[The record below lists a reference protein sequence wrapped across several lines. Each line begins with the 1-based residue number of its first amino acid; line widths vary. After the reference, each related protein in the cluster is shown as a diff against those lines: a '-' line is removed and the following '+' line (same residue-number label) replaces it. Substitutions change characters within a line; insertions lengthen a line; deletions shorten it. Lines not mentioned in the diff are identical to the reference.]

1 MAKKNCNLKASGQV
15 NSATTATLGTVTGT
29 TDSALES
36 NKPVNA
42 GDKPNAVQA
51 SQVKEEVTPKAVFN
65 TGKVAELV
73 GDGSNPASGMGLMST
88 KSAAIPFSGSAGY
101 ISKDKSATVKGTGL
115 TKSGDRP
122 GRTMDT
128 ALRHFDDIPAETF
141 TVPLK
146 TIPQLR
152 EGASGVGYNGNYE
165 NEHAISQKGSGGSPA
180 SSKFFR
186 TLDVIEYDNLYFAEG
201 QMNLTEKDELVIHN
215 WRGNAY
221 DTDAQAKKYKT
232 GNYLVRSLDVTFDA
246 NNNVTK
252 MNFSVDDLSRT
263 KYDSATNTV
272 VPDYLTEDEY
282 RSAGDALLRNKNI
295 MELDRLNMVKTAGD
309 ETQPNWS
316 PLGIIIKDPTPT
328 NRMYKELE
336 AMAGDMA
343 FISASKLSTALS
355 YQINK
360 ARKDGMRK
368 VSPVYEMCEGDIE
381 GSIVRHASYATEN
394 ISDIFNST
402 TLAKG
407 SAALYIAINDS
418 TPKYNSKSKFL
429 SLPLSFKVALDTA
442 KKNIG
447 SLRMHE
453 TLYKEFNR
461 QETFG
466 KVDEDGSGITPYF
479 ISDGAGII
487 LPYNIAET
495 FNNNQVITDNKIEK
509 AFNIHYE
516 DMRNVYDFE
525 CYNFFVQGLVNY
537 LVRKA
542 ANIRKA
548 CGVKDGSECTLHIP
562 VTSTTTCISLW
573 DLIVCDAMKDIAIER
588 QYALEPVLSYAIKN
602 GYPYSG
608 LVQLSD
614 VNIGGSD
621 GVGFKDISEPIEAR
635 NIPLNVAT
643 RLLLPEVFSPK
654 SVENFDLQVWGG
666 NYTACQVIMPWY
678 FNQSQYEPVTL
689 EHGSAWALKAGDNAY
704 MTFFDSRAGV
714 TFSNMDRILQMDP
727 EQLKLN
733 MDRMINVPAP
743 SKLVD
748 QNGYASKTYKYSNSD
763 DGMLVHNYYGF
774 CADDASTIND
784 KKRGKVLLIGDVLS
798 TPRELGLSM
807 IAPAGIVT
815 PAYDGT
821 DSNYRKVSSAY
832 LRYSG
837 PSFRIKYWH
846 VAKDISNTIFTDN
859 LLTGQALNFSAK
871 YDVIEATPDRGLDD
885 IGIYVYANKA
895 ISGSPYVSED
905 IVPFK
910 KVTGG
915 GTYDPETGTYAS
927 GEATDSAKGCLKLNS
942 MLKYLYTRV
951 QLLPFVVNP
960 FDSCCYKMSGK
971 PTFTL
976 INKLDDF
983 DFLHLY
989 NVCGFR
995 AGEYSGV
1002 QYDRNRARIS
1012 LGLGYVSDPY
1022 IERRL

>member
-1 MAKKNCNLKASGQV
+1 MAKKNCNSKASGQV
-15 NSATTATLGTVTGT
+15 NSDTIATLGTVTGN
-29 TDSALES
+29 TDSNIES
-36 NKPVNA
+36 TKPANAGANPDAVNA
-42 GDKPNAVQA
+42 SKIKD
-51 SQVKEEVTPKAVFN
+51 EVTPKTVFN

-73 GDGSNPASGMGLMST
+73 GDGSNPESGMGLMSMR
-88 KSAAIPFSGSAGY
+88 SAAIPFSGSAGY
-101 ISKDKSATVKGTGL
+101 ISKDKSATVKGVNP

-152 EGASGVGYNGNYE
+152 EGKSAVGYNGNYE

-180 SSKFFR
+180 SNKFFR

-201 QMNLTEKDELVIHN
+201 QMNLSEEDAQLIHN
-215 WRGNAY
+215 WRGDAY
-221 DTDAQAKKYKT
+221 DTDVQAKKYKT
-232 GNYLVRSLDVTFDA
+232 GNYLIRSLDVTIDA
-246 NNNVTK
+246 SNNVTK
-252 MNFSVDDLSRT
+252 MNFSVDNLSRE
-263 KYDSATNTV
+263 KYDKDKKSF
-272 VPDYLTEDEY
+272 VPDYLSEDEY
-282 RSAGDALLRNKNI
+282 RAAGDALVRNRNI
-295 MELDRLNMVKTAGD
+295 MELDRLNMVKVAGD
-309 ETQPNWS
+309 ETQSNWS
-316 PLGIIIKDPTPT
+316 PLGAVIKDPTAT
-328 NRMYKELE
+328 NRMYKEIE
-336 AMAGDMA
+336 AMAGDIA
-343 FISASKLSTALS
+343 YISASKLSTALS

-368 VSPVYEMCEGDIE
+368 ISPIYEMCEGNIE
-381 GSIVRHASYATEN
+381 GSTVRHKSWADEN
-394 ISDIFNST
+394 IASVFN
-402 TLAKG
+402 KDKMKNG

-418 TPKYNSKSKFL
+418 TPKYNTKSKFL

-442 KKNIG
+442 KKNIS
-447 SLRMHE
+447 SLRMHDV
-453 TLYKEFNR
+453 LLKEFDR

-487 LPYNIAET
+487 LPYNIADT
-495 FNNNQVITDNKIEK
+495 FNNNEVIANNKIAK

-516 DMRNVYDFE
+516 DMRNVYDYE

-537 LVRKA
+537 FVRKA
-542 ANIRKA
+542 AKIRDVCKA
-548 CGVKDGSECTLHIP
+548 EDNKDFVLHIP

-573 DLIVCDAMKDIAIER
+573 DLIVCDAIKDIVIER
-588 QYALEPVLSYAIKN
+588 QYALQPVLSYEAKN

-608 LVQLSD
+608 LVELKG
-614 VNIGGSD
+614 VNIGGTS
-621 GVGFKDISEPIEAR
+621 GVGFTDTSEPLQAR

-643 RLLLPEVFSPK
+643 RLMLPEVFSPK
-654 SVENFDLQVWGG
+654 SVQNFDLAAIGYG
-666 NYTACQVIMPWY
+666 NYIACQTIMPWY
-678 FNQSQYEPVTL
+678 FNQNQFEPVVL
-689 EHGSAWALKAGDNAY
+689 KHGQAWGLKPGDNAY

-714 TFSNMDRILQMDP
+714 TFSNMDRILQLDP
-727 EQLKLN
+727 EQLKLD
-733 MDRMINVPAP
+733 MDRMINIPAP
-743 SKLVD
+743 SKFVD
-748 QNGYASKTYKYSNSD
+748 QDNYTTKAYKYSNSD
-763 DGMLVHNYYGF
+763 DGMIVHNYYAF
-774 CADDASTIND
+774 CSDSTVND
-784 KKRGKVLLIGDVLS
+784 EKMGKVLLIEDVLA

-807 IAPAGIVT
+807 IAPAGVVT

-821 DSNYRKVSSAY
+821 DSNYRSVRSAY

-846 VAKDISNTIFTDN
+846 VATSISNTIFTDN
-859 LLTGQALNFSAK
+859 ILTGQALNFAAK

-885 IGIYVYANKA
+885 IGVYVYANKDV
-895 ISGSPYVSED
+895 SGTPYVNED
-905 IVPFK
+905 IIPFK
-910 KVTGG
+910 KVTGNG
-915 GTYDPETGTYAS
+915 SYNYADGTYNAGETTDAS
-927 GEATDSAKGCLKLNS
+927 TGCLKLNS

-951 QLLPFVVNP
+951 QLLPFIINP
-960 FDSCCYKMSGK
+960 FDSCCYRMSGT
-971 PTFTL
+971 PSFTL

-1002 QYDRNRARIS
+1002 QYDRNRARLS